1 MKKHTGKLLGVLL
14 LVMVALAG
22 CGTKNAGTADG
33 GSAAAETKLDSVKSK
48 VKFDGVYTAGDT
60 LKIQMTLDKDGNC
73 DYGYTGIY
81 QLSTSEAGYRVLN
94 LIYYGQEGEDDA
106 QTQLAYDSYAI
117 QQNEDG
123 TYTRCKLT
131 EGEEPDF
138 AGGTQM
144 KFESGSDTIFTDTAL
159 EASYTADGGSYIEL
173 HKDGSFVFGANM
185 KYAADK
191 DNFELIGGS
200 SSSVYTYEADENQ
213 DSLILKNS
221 DGQTVMKLQR
231 KEN

>member
-1 MKKHTGKLLGVLL
+1 MKKHVGKLLGVLL
-14 LVMVALAG
+14 IVMVALAG

-33 GSAAAETKLDSVKSK
+33 DSAAAETKLDSVKSK

-81 QLSTSEAGYRVLN
+81 QLSTSEAGYRILN

-123 TYTRCKLT
+123 TYT
-131 EGEEPDF
+131 
-138 AGGTQM
+138 
-144 KFESGSDTIFTDTAL
+144 AL

-173 HKDGSFVFGANM
+173 HEDGSFVFGAHM

>member
-22 CGTKNAGTADG
+22 CGTKNAGTTDG

-94 LIYYGQEGEDDA
+94 LIYYGQEGE
-106 QTQLAYDSYAI
+106 
-117 QQNEDG
+117 G
-123 TYTRCKLT
+123 
-131 EGEEPDF
+131 
-138 AGGTQM
+138 
-144 KFESGSDTIFTDTAL
+144 
-159 EASYTADGGSYIEL
+159 
-173 HKDGSFVFGANM
+173 
-185 KYAADK
+185 
-191 DNFELIGGS
+191 
-200 SSSVYTYEADENQ
+200 
-213 DSLILKNS
+213 
-221 DGQTVMKLQR
+221 
-231 KEN
+231 

>member
-81 QLSTSEAGYRVLN
+81 QLSTS
-94 LIYYGQEGEDDA
+94 
-106 QTQLAYDSYAI
+106 
-117 QQNEDG
+117 
-123 TYTRCKLT
+123 
-131 EGEEPDF
+131 
-138 AGGTQM
+138 
-144 KFESGSDTIFTDTAL
+144 
-159 EASYTADGGSYIEL
+159 
-173 HKDGSFVFGANM
+173 
-185 KYAADK
+185 
-191 DNFELIGGS
+191 
-200 SSSVYTYEADENQ
+200 
-213 DSLILKNS
+213 
-221 DGQTVMKLQR
+221 
-231 KEN
+231 

>member
-131 EGEEPDF
+131 EGHNLYRYS
-138 AGGTQM
+138 T
-144 KFESGSDTIFTDTAL
+144 
-159 EASYTADGGSYIEL
+159 
-173 HKDGSFVFGANM
+173 GSFL
-185 KYAADK
+185 Y
-191 DNFELIGGS
+191 S
-200 SSSVYTYEADENQ
+200 RWR
-213 DSLILKNS
+213 ILY
-221 DGQTVMKLQR
+221 
-231 KEN
+231 